1 MIGFIDFSACVR
13 RVRIG
18 AAFACAALFLPMAY
32 AQVAPRDVPTF
43 GPQAVRLQELVAEAL
58 KNNPEIKAS
67 LSEKEAARQRISP
80 AGALDDPMLEAGVL
94 NAPVSGSVF
103 RREDMTMKMLGI
115 SQKLPSPGKR
125 ALRQEVAAKD
135 AEALE
140 QGYRETS
147 NRVVR
152 DLKLAYFDL
161 GLAIETARLIT
172 ENTRVLEQFLRIAE
186 SRYSVGQGTQADVL
200 KAQTQLAKMSEEL
213 LRVQR
218 EVPVAEAELAR
229 LLGRTGASAPV
240 AAALPPLGGDANLD
254 LGALREAALRQRPQL
269 IGLRSLIDKSNTALD
284 LARKESTPDFDL
296 RLSYGQRDKT
306 PDGMP
311 RTDLFSV
318 TVAMNLPVWG
328 RDKTEPRISEA
339 MAMRDQAASLYQA
352 QQNELV
358 AKLRQQIA
366 IAEQSRRSAG
376 LFDSAI
382 LPQAHLAVESAL
394 ASYQVNRADLL
405 TLLDSQMSVFNY
417 SIGRAAAVANLNKA
431 LAELDLLTGAEPH

>member
-1 MIGFIDFSACVR
+1 MLGFIDFSAFAR
-13 RVRIG
+13 LARAG
-18 AAFACAALFLPMAY
+18 AAFVCAALFLPMAHS
-32 AQVAPRDVPTF
+32 QVAPRDVPTF
-43 GPQAVRLQELVAEAL
+43 GPQAAALRELVAEAL
-58 KNNPEIKAS
+58 KNNPELKAS
-67 LSEKEAARQRISP
+67 LSEKEAARHRVAP

-103 RREDMTMKMLGI
+103 RKEDMTMKMLGI

-135 AEALE
+135 AEAVE

-147 NRVVR
+147 NRVAR
-152 DLKLAYFDL
+152 DVKLAYFDL
-161 GLAIETARLIT
+161 GLATETARLIT

-218 EVPVAEAELAR
+218 EIPVAEAELAR
-229 LLGRTGASAPV
+229 LLGRTGTGAPIG
-240 AAALPPLGGDANLD
+240 AALPPLRDADLD
-254 LGALREAALRQRPQL
+254 LAALREAALRQRPQL
-269 IGLRSLIDKSNTALD
+269 IGLRTLIDKGNTALD
-284 LARKESTPDFDL
+284 LARKESSPDFDL
-296 RLSYGQRDKT
+296 RLSYGQRDKA

-328 RDKTEPRISEA
+328 ADKTEPRISEA
-339 MAMRDQAASLYQA
+339 VAMRDQAMNLYQA

-376 LFDSAI
+376 LYDTAI
-382 LPQAHLAVESAL
+382 LPQARLAVDSAL
-394 ASYQVNRADLL
+394 ASYRVSRADLL
-405 TLLDSQMSVFNY
+405 ALLDSQMNLFNY
-417 SIGRAAAVANLNKA
+417 GIGRAAAVANFNKA
-431 LAELDLLTGAEPH
+431 LAELNLLTGAEPL

>member
-1 MIGFIDFSACVR
+1 MLGFIDFSAFAR
-13 RVRIG
+13 LARAG
-18 AAFACAALFLPMAY
+18 AAFVCAALFLPMAHS
-32 AQVAPRDVPTF
+32 QVAPRDVPTF
-43 GPQAVRLQELVAEAL
+43 GPQAAALRELVAEAL
-58 KNNPEIKAS
+58 KNNPELKAS
-67 LSEKEAARQRISP
+67 LSEKEAARHRVAP

-103 RREDMTMKMLGI
+103 RKEDMTMKMLGI

-135 AEALE
+135 AEAVE

-147 NRVVR
+147 NRVAR
-152 DLKLAYFDL
+152 DVKLAYFDL
-161 GLAIETARLIT
+161 GLATETARLIT

-218 EVPVAEAELAR
+218 EIPVAEAELAR
-229 LLGRTGASAPV
+229 LLGRTGAAAPIG
-240 AAALPPLGGDANLD
+240 AALPPLRDADLD
-254 LGALREAALRQRPQL
+254 LAALREAALRQRPQL
-269 IGLRSLIDKSNTALD
+269 IGLRTLIDKGNTALD
-284 LARKESTPDFDL
+284 LARKESSPDFDL
-296 RLSYGQRDKT
+296 RLSYGQRDKA

-328 RDKTEPRISEA
+328 ADKTEPRISEA
-339 MAMRDQAASLYQA
+339 VAMRDQAMNLYQA

-376 LFDSAI
+376 LYDTAI
-382 LPQAHLAVESAL
+382 LPQARLAVDSAL
-394 ASYQVNRADLL
+394 ASYRVSRADLL
-405 TLLDSQMSVFNY
+405 ALLDSQMNLFNY
-417 SIGRAAAVANLNKA
+417 GIGRAASVANFNKA
-431 LAELDLLTGAEPH
+431 LAELNLLTGAEPL

>member
-1 MIGFIDFSACVR
+1 MLGFIDFSAFAR
-13 RVRIG
+13 LARAG
-18 AAFACAALFLPMAY
+18 AAFVCAALFLPMAHS
-32 AQVAPRDVPTF
+32 QVAPRDVPTF
-43 GPQAVRLQELVAEAL
+43 GPQAAALRELVAEAL
-58 KNNPEIKAS
+58 KNNPELKAS
-67 LSEKEAARQRISP
+67 LSEKEAARHRVSP

-103 RREDMTMKMLGI
+103 RKEDMTMKMLGI

-135 AEALE
+135 AEAVE

-147 NRVVR
+147 NRVAR
-152 DLKLAYFDL
+152 DVKLAYFDL
-161 GLAIETARLIT
+161 GLATETARLIR

-218 EVPVAEAELAR
+218 EIPVAEAELAR
-229 LLGRTGASAPV
+229 LLGRTGTGAPIGAV
-240 AAALPPLGGDANLD
+240 LPPLRDADLD
-254 LGALREAALRQRPQL
+254 LAALREAALRQRPQL
-269 IGLRSLIDKSNTALD
+269 IGLRTLIDKGNTALD
-284 LARKESTPDFDL
+284 LARKESSPDFDL
-296 RLSYGQRDKT
+296 RLSYGQRDKA

-328 RDKTEPRISEA
+328 ADKTEPRISEA
-339 MAMRDQAASLYQA
+339 VAMRDQAMNLYQA

-376 LFDSAI
+376 LYDTAI
-382 LPQAHLAVESAL
+382 LPQARLAVDSAL
-394 ASYQVNRADLL
+394 ASYRVSRADLL
-405 TLLDSQMSVFNY
+405 ALLDSQMNLFNY
-417 SIGRAAAVANLNKA
+417 GIGRAASVANFNKA
-431 LAELDLLTGAEPH
+431 LAELNLLTGAEPL

>member
-1 MIGFIDFSACVR
+1 MLGFIDFSAFAR
-13 RVRIG
+13 LARAG
-18 AAFACAALFLPMAY
+18 AAFVCAALFLPMAHS
-32 AQVAPRDVPTF
+32 QVAPRDVPTF
-43 GPQAVRLQELVAEAL
+43 GPQAAALRELVAEAL
-58 KNNPEIKAS
+58 KNNPELKAS
-67 LSEKEAARQRISP
+67 LSEKEAARHRVAP

-103 RREDMTMKMLGI
+103 RKEDMTMKMLGI

-135 AEALE
+135 AEAVE

-147 NRVVR
+147 NRVAR
-152 DLKLAYFDL
+152 DVKLAYFDL
-161 GLAIETARLIT
+161 GLATETARLIT

-218 EVPVAEAELAR
+218 EIPVAEAELAR
-229 LLGRTGASAPV
+229 LLGRTGTGSPIG
-240 AAALPPLGGDANLD
+240 AALPPLRDADLD
-254 LGALREAALRQRPQL
+254 LAALREAALRQRPQL
-269 IGLRSLIDKSNTALD
+269 IGLRTLIDKGNTALD
-284 LARKESTPDFDL
+284 LARKESSPDFDL
-296 RLSYGQRDKT
+296 RLSYGQRDKA

-328 RDKTEPRISEA
+328 ADKTEPRISEA
-339 MAMRDQAASLYQA
+339 VAMRDQAMNLYQA

-376 LFDSAI
+376 LYDTAI
-382 LPQAHLAVESAL
+382 LPQARLAVDSAL
-394 ASYQVNRADLL
+394 ASYRVSRADLL
-405 TLLDSQMSVFNY
+405 ALLDSQMNLFNY
-417 SIGRAAAVANLNKA
+417 GIGRAASVANFNKA
-431 LAELDLLTGAEPH
+431 LAELNLLTGAEPL

>member
-1 MIGFIDFSACVR
+1 MLGFIDILSFAQIMRRGAFFACT
-13 RVRIG
+13 
-18 AAFACAALFLPMAY
+18 AFAVSAAQ
-32 AQVAPRDVPTF
+32 AQVAPREAPSF
-43 GPQAVRLQELVAEAL
+43 GNRVAPLPELVAEAL
-58 KNNPEIKAS
+58 KNNPEIKAA
-67 LSEKEAARQRISP
+67 LSEKDAARQRVSP
-80 AGALDDPMLEAGVL
+80 AGALEDPMLEAGVL

-135 AEALE
+135 ADAQE
-140 QGYRETS
+140 QGVRETS

-161 GLAIETARLIT
+161 GLATESARLIA

-200 KAQTQLAKMSEEL
+200 KAQTQLAKTSEEL
-213 LRVQR
+213 LRTQR
-218 EVPVAEAELAR
+218 EIPVAEAELAR
-229 LLGRTGASAPV
+229 LLGRTGAGAPI
-240 AAALPPLGGDANLD
+240 AAALPPPRDADLD
-254 LGALREAALRQRPQL
+254 LAALREAALRQRPQL
-269 IGLRSLIDKSNTALD
+269 AGLRTLIDKGNVALD
-284 LARKESTPDFDL
+284 LARKENVPDFDL
-296 RLSYGQRDKT
+296 RLSYGQRDKA

-328 RDKTEPRISEA
+328 RDKTEPRIAEA
-339 MAMRDQAASLYQA
+339 MAMRDQAMSLYQA

-358 AKLRQQIA
+358 ARLRQQIA

-376 LFDSAI
+376 LYDTAI
-382 LPQAHLAVESAL
+382 LPQARLAVDSAL
-394 ASYQVNRADLL
+394 ASYQVSRADLL
-405 TLLDSQMSVFNY
+405 VLLDSQMNLFNY
-417 SIGRAAAVANLNKA
+417 GIGRAAAVASFNKA